1 MLNEILIPRTLDAVI
16 VALCADYP
24 RRACAIEM
32 ESMPFNVVMEYR
44 FLNYRI
50 LNAAM
55 EASGER
61 DALKFINEIGSR
73 RGYVDSET
81 YLSESVYK
89 NRKREV
95 KENIAKKLSL
105 I

>member
-16 VALCADYP
+16 IALCADYS
-24 RRACAIEM
+24 RRAVAIEQGA
-32 ESMPFNVVMEYR
+32 MPFNVTMEYR

-55 EASGER
+55 EAAGEK
-61 DALKFINEIGSR
+61 DALKFVSEIGQR

-89 NRKREV
+89 NRKKEV

>member
-1 MLNEILIPRTLDAVI
+1 MPNEILIPRTLDAVI
-16 VALCADYP
+16 IALCADYV
-24 RRACAIEM
+24 RRAKAIE
-32 ESMPFNVVMEYR
+32 EGKIPFNVTMEYR

-61 DALKFINEIGSR
+61 DALKFVNEIGNR

>member
-16 VALCADYP
+16 IALCADYA
-24 RRACAIEM
+24 RRAAAIEDGRI
-32 ESMPFNVVMEYR
+32 PFNVIMEYR

-55 EASGER
+55 EAAGER
-61 DALKFINEIGSR
+61 DAMSFVNELGKR

-89 NRKREV
+89 NRKKEV
-95 KENIAKKLSL
+95 KENIAKKLSF